1 MAGTSRFCRIDSC
14 DGSGGMPLMWPPLCW
29 PYLPKMAPYVSWYH
43 KLSLLPR
50 DPVHLDFQL
59 TRITYVITLY
69 NVILRIARNYLETK
83 AKFQPIHSTVQIW
96 TDYNE
101 NEAKKIF

>member
-1 MAGTSRFCRIDSC
+1 MATTV
-14 DGSGGMPLMWPPLCW
+14 LA
-29 PYLPKMAPYVSWYH
+29 LPAKNGRGAPYVSWYH

-69 NVILRIARNYLETK
+69 NVILRIARNYLETR

-101 NEAKKIF
+101 NEAKKIFLKKKN